1 MKKSTVRF
9 DFSMMIECPHCGE
22 DIDLVDEEEDGEYSR
37 PIFNNDWNN
46 LRGELVFCPE
56 CGKEFAIDCVEY

>member
-9 DFSMMIECPHCGE
+9 DFSMMIECPHCE
-22 DIDLVDEEEDGEYSR
+22 ADIDLVDEEEDSEYSI
-37 PIFNNDWNN
+37 PIFNNNWDN

-56 CGKEFAIDCVEY
+56 YGKEFAIDCVEY